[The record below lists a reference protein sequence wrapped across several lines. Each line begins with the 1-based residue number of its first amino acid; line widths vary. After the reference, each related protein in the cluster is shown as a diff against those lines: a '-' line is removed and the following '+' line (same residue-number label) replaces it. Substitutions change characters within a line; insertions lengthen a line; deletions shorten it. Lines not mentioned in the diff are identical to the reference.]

1 MNKIILFAHIKGGVG
16 KSCMAAMFSEFLHEK
31 EYNVL
36 AMDADIQATLVRH
49 RQREVE
55 ADPGAP
61 VPWGVEI
68 LPTNDRD
75 KLSDTLEK
83 MKSFNGMVVVDLPGT
98 MNAANLD
105 QIYSAADLLVVPIS
119 YEYDVVD
126 ATGIFVQVVRN
137 ITKAPMVFLPNRIST
152 IENAAGDVMQRDETK
167 RLLGGFGEVTARVK
181 QSVVIKRYS
190 TLYPLDKYQFSAVE
204 HAFDDIIRVLN
215 NWKDGR

>member
-55 ADPGAP
+55 ADPGTP
-61 VPWGVEI
+61 VPWQVEI

-83 MKSFNGMVVVDLPGT
+83 MKSFNGIVVIDLPGT

-105 QIYSAADLLVVPIS
+105 LIYSAADLLVVPIS

-126 ATGIFVQVVRN
+126 ATGHV
-137 ITKAPMVFLPNRIST
+137 KGM
-152 IENAAGDVMQRDETK
+152 EN
-167 RLLGGFGEVTARVK
+167 GGK
-181 QSVVIKRYS
+181 S
-190 TLYPLDKYQFSAVE
+190 
-204 HAFDDIIRVLN
+204 
-215 NWKDGR
+215 